1 MNKVLSIAVA
11 GAALLAGGCT
21 TSTRTAPVEVTR
33 YHLGQPLERTTV
45 AVEPMTGAA
54 QISPEYQLYADAVAT
69 ELERLSYVRS
79 RSDMASGYIAAV
91 SFTRASRGSY
101 REQPPVSI
109 GLGGGG
115 ISGGRRGG
123 GVGLGGGLS
132 FGIGGKTREVT
143 GTELAVQLRR
153 RSDNTTVWEGR
164 AVTESVSGKPGS
176 DPREAAAR
184 LAQALFRDF
193 PGESGVTT
201 TVK

>member
-1 MNKVLSIAVA
+1 VTKLLSIAIV

-21 TSTRTAPVEVTR
+21 TTRNAPVEVTR
-33 YHLGQPLERTTV
+33 YHLGTLSERTGV
-45 AVEPMTGAA
+45 AIEPASGAA
-54 QISPEYQLYADAVAT
+54 QINPEFQLYADAVAA
-69 ELERLSYVRS
+69 ELQRLGF
-79 RSDMASGYIAAV
+79 APGATGSGYIAAV
-91 SFTRASRGSY
+91 SFNRTQLGSY

-115 ISGGRRGG
+115 ISGGRRSA
-123 GVGLGGGLS
+123 VGLGGGLS
-132 FGIGGKTREVT
+132 FGIGGKTRQVI
-143 GTELAVQLRR
+143 GSELAVQLRR

-164 AVTESVSGKPGS
+164 AVTEGISGKPGS
-176 DPREAAAR
+176 DPRDAAAR